1 MEDIV
6 INSKDMIN
14 IFDFGTRGIIN
25 VVSLLLL
32 VSLIYYPKHKNKDF
46 IFTFVIFNIINFMI
60 CYLLGSAK
68 IKIGFAFG
76 LFAIFSIIRY
86 RTILVSIKDMG
97 YFFICV
103 ALGMLN
109 SLASVSDNFVTL
121 IICNIVILAL
131 TFFLERLDF
140 LKNENSKDIVYD
152 KINLIK
158 PQVRTELLED
168 LTERTG
174 LTIHRVDIVSIDY
187 LKDVAAIKAY
197 YYSVDNENVHEGSFD
212 KHDKYD

>member
-1 MEDIV
+1 MEEV
-6 INSKDMIN
+6 VTNAKDVLNLM
-14 IFDFGTRGIIN
+14 DFGTRGAIN
-25 VVSLLLL
+25 IVALVLL

-109 SLASVSDNFVTL
+109 SLASVKDDFVTL
-121 IICNIVILAL
+121 IICNVVILLL

-140 LKNENSKDIVYD
+140 LKNENSKDILYD

-158 PQVRTELLED
+158 PQMRTELIED
-168 LTERTG
+168 LSDRTG
-174 LTIHRVDIVSIDY
+174 LPIHRVDIISIDY
-187 LKDVAAIKAY
+187 LKDVASVKAY
-197 YYSVDNENVHEGSFD
+197 FYSTESENLFEETND
-212 KHDKYD
+212 KDDKYD

>member
-1 MEDIV
+1 MEEVVTNAKDVLNIV
-6 INSKDMIN
+6 
-14 IFDFGTRGIIN
+14 DFGTRGLVNIIA
-25 VVSLLLL
+25 LTLL
-32 VSLIYYPKHKNKDF
+32 VSVIYYPKHKNKDF
-46 IFTFVIFNIINFMI
+46 IFTFVIFNVINFMI

-109 SLASVSDNFVTL
+109 SLASVKDNFLTL
-121 IICNIVILAL
+121 IICNVVILLL

-158 PQVRTELLED
+158 PQMRGELLRD
-168 LTERTG
+168 LSEKTG
-174 LTIHRVDIVSIDY
+174 LPIHRVDILSLDY
-187 LKDVAAIKAY
+187 LKDVASVKAY
-197 YYSVDNENVHEGSFD
+197 YYSTESDNQFEETND
-212 KHDKYD
+212 KDDKYD

>member
-1 MEDIV
+1 MEEV
-6 INSKDMIN
+6 VTNTKDMLN
-14 IFDFGTRGIIN
+14 IVDFGTRGIIN
-25 VVSLLLL
+25 VIALLLL

-109 SLASVSDNFVTL
+109 SLASVNDNFVTL
-121 IICNIVILAL
+121 ITCNVVILVL
-131 TFFLERLDF
+131 TFSLERLDF

-158 PQVRTELLED
+158 PQLRTELLED
-168 LTERTG
+168 LSERTG
-174 LTIHRVDIVSIDY
+174 LAIHRVDIVSIDY
-187 LKDVAAIKAY
+187 LKDVAAVKAY
-197 YYSVDNENVHEGSFD
+197 FYSTESDNVLQDSTDD
-212 KHDKYD
+212 KDD